1 MQVSFLFLSFL
12 LSSLQVFSWDISL
25 ILEREASDAVGGEA
39 FLVQPELS
47 VFNKKKTNLYSNIE
61 GRIRAKLVHA
71 MVEEKLGVTSNG
83 RCETDELENGISLP
97 IKGGVT
103 KFSDLCINR
112 SGEGYVIVFELFD
125 EFGIILGSTKQV
137 DINVLKGNPY
147 QIGVIQAPTV
157 VFGGKAWL
165 VSPIVAIQDRGR
177 NKIDNIND
185 GNISISLVGVSNGG
199 RLSFPEIYDDEGNIQ
214 QNTSPNIMRWSNG
227 TAEFEGLSID
237 VAQEGYQLN
246 FSTSIALSGPTFCLS
261 DPIYVQAG
269 EAEGL
274 VEIEGPHMGPVYGGK
289 VFVHQPVLYL
299 VDAGGNIAT
308 NDNTS
313 LVSISLYDNLSNAPV
328 LPNDKTVVTSEAGI
342 VRFRNLFINPSGN
355 GYRFIYELFS
365 LMDDGS
371 YNRTNITTLGKSMNF
386 LTS

>member
-1 MQVSFLFLSFL
+1 MRASFLFLSFFS
-12 LSSLQVFSWDISL
+12 SSLQVHSWDISL
-25 ILEREASDAVGGEA
+25 ILEREASGAVGGEA

-47 VFNKKKTNLYSNIE
+47 VSNKKKTNLYTNIE
-61 GRIRAKLVHA
+61 GQIRAKLVHA
-71 MVEEKLGVTSNG
+71 MVKEKLGVISNG
-83 RCETDELENGISLP
+83 RCETDDSENGISFP

-112 SGEGYVIVFELFD
+112 SGDGYIIVFELFD
-125 EFGIILGSTKQV
+125 EFGILLGSTKQV
-137 DINVLKGNPY
+137 NINVQKGNPY
-147 QIGVIQAPTV
+147 QIGVIQAPRV

-199 RLSFPEIYDDEGNIQ
+199 RLSFPGIYDDEGNTQ
-214 QNTSPNIMRWSNG
+214 HNASPNTMRWSNG

-246 FSTSIALSGPTFCLS
+246 FSTSISLSGPSFCLS
-261 DPIYVQAG
+261 DPISVQAG

-289 VFVHQPVLYL
+289 VFVHQPVLHL

-308 NDNTS
+308 NDNAS
-313 LVSISLYDNLSNAPV
+313 LVSISLYEHLSNASIFPI
-328 LPNDKTVVTSEAGI
+328 DKTVVTSEAGV

-371 YNRTNITTLGKSMNF
+371 YIRTNITHLGKCMNF
-386 LTS
+386 